1 MSDSGSEGTSFA
13 GAGVALVT
21 PFTRDG
27 ALDEAALRRLVRRQV
42 EEGID
47 VLVPCGTTGEAATM
61 TEKEQLRVVETT
73 LGEAR
78 GKPVLA
84 GAGSNDTRAAIDR
97 SKAMAALGVKGV
109 LSVGPYYNK
118 PTPEGFFRHFSAIAD
133 ASPVPVV
140 FYNVPGRTGSN
151 IDAKTQLRLAAH
163 PNIRGVKEAS
173 ANLGQMMEI
182 LRDRPAGFEVLSG
195 DDAFTLAMM
204 AHGAHGVISV
214 VANQIPGPMHDL
226 VAMAARGDFAAALR
240 IHNRFLDLMNLNFVE
255 SNPIPVKA
263 SLALLGLCEESFRL
277 PLCPP
282 KDATREALRTALRG
296 LGLLS

>member
-1 MSDSGSEGTSFA
+1 MTQSFA

-21 PFTRDG
+21 PFAKDG
-27 ALDEAALRRLVRRQV
+27 SLDEPALRRLVKRQV
-42 EEGID
+42 AAGID
-47 VLVPCGTTGEAATM
+47 VLVPCGTTGESATM
-61 TEKEQLRVVETT
+61 TVEEQLRVVEIT
-73 LGEAR
+73 LSECGGR
-78 GKPVLA
+78 PVLA

-97 SKAMAALGVKGV
+97 SKAMAALGVSGV

-140 FYNVPGRTGSN
+140 IYNVPGRTGSN
-151 IDAKTQLRLAAH
+151 IDAATQRRLADHA
-163 PNIRGVKEAS
+163 NIVGVKEAS
-173 ANLGQMMEI
+173 GSLAQMMEI

-204 AHGAHGVISV
+204 VHGAEGVISV
-214 VANQIPGPMHDL
+214 AANQIPRPMHDL
-226 VAMAARGDFAAALR
+226 VAAAARGDFAGALR

-282 KDATREALRTALRG
+282 KDSTREALRVALSS
-296 LGLLS
+296 LGISS